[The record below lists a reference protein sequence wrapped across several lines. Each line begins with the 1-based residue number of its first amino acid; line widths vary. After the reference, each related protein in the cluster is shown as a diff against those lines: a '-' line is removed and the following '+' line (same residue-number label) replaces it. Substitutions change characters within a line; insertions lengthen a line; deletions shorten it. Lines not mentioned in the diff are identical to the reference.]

1 MVDGVKRRRMK
12 QVLAVYEGDQGYV
25 RGLTGYLTV
34 RHRVP
39 FQVVTLTKEEMVV
52 HMAASGKIDVL
63 LIGADVYNEQIGA
76 LPIRKVLLLTEE
88 LCASEMVYLGREVRT
103 VYKYQS
109 MEKIVD
115 VLRACYEALRPP
127 LIQPEDVAQA
137 DCIAVYSPVKRCG
150 KTMFA
155 LLYGQQ
161 SAQEV
166 RTLYLSLE
174 YGKGVEQLCGLEGGA
189 DLADVLDQFEQGT
202 LSDHLPELVRRWEGL
217 DVILPVRDPE
227 DVREI
232 SWESLQGLL
241 GWLRTC
247 GVYDRILL
255 DAAEALY
262 QPVKLLETCSRVFL
276 PVREEWVAKEKTEF
290 FLEGLRQSGKTEL
303 LGRIQEISLPEFTW
317 NGTMPGLI
325 QLQCTPFGDYVRHV
339 LSGEPA

>member
-1 MVDGVKRRRMK
+1 
-12 QVLAVYEGDQGYV
+12 
-25 RGLTGYLTV
+25 
-34 RHRVP
+34 
-39 FQVVTLTKEEMVV
+39 
-52 HMAASGKIDVL
+52 
-63 LIGADVYNEQIGA
+63 
-76 LPIRKVLLLTEE
+76 
-88 LCASEMVYLGREVRT
+88 
-103 VYKYQS
+103 
-109 MEKIVD
+109 
-115 VLRACYEALRPP
+115 
-127 LIQPEDVAQA
+127 
-137 DCIAVYSPVKRCG
+137 
-150 KTMFA
+150 MFA

-161 SAQEV
+161 SAQKV